1 MEVSVFPSRFVL
13 GEVIRIVLVGTEMG
27 QGLHTKIIQIAA
39 QKFCIP
45 DSMVEVVETATNVVA
60 NGQPTG
66 AREDHQPQM
75 TEARIFFSRI
85 SKKCSKYLHIRNYTN
100 NLSPCVVHNL
110 AASMSTDLY
119 GMAVLDA
126 CEQILSRLQPLR
138 EQLRAQLNL
147 GNQRKLF

>member
-1 MEVSVFPSRFVL
+1 MIHVYTDGSVLISHGGFRFCMPLCLVHVL

-75 TEARIFFSRI
+75 TEASIFFSRI
-85 SKKCSKYLHIRNYTN
+85 SKKFMCIAVNIFIFETIRTTYLLVWCI
-100 NLSPCVVHNL
+100 
-110 AASMSTDLY
+110 
-119 GMAVLDA
+119 
-126 CEQILSRLQPLR
+126 I
-138 EQLRAQLNL
+138 
-147 GNQRKLF
+147 

>member
-1 MEVSVFPSRFVL
+1 MIHVYTDGSVLISHGGFRFSKSLCFVHVL

-75 TEARIFFSRI
+75 TEANIFSRI
-85 SKKCSKYLHIRNYTN
+85 SK
-100 NLSPCVVHNL
+100 
-110 AASMSTDLY
+110 
-119 GMAVLDA
+119 
-126 CEQILSRLQPLR
+126 
-138 EQLRAQLNL
+138 
-147 GNQRKLF
+147 